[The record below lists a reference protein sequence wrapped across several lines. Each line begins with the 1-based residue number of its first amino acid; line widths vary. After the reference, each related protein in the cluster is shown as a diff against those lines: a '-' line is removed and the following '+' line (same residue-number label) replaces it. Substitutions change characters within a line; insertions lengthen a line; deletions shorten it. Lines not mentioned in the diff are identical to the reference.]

1 VLGKPSE
8 WCAADGHP
16 GGPALAPRVGA
27 TPREAACHAARLHDG
42 TARSRVSARAARTQ
56 VLTYGIATA
65 AVLRFVMIAA
75 GSTLIERFQP
85 TLLAF
90 AAVLLFSAYK
100 IVARSGDEAEEDL
113 SSNSIVRLC
122 RRGLGLDL
130 VPIPNPRHWRRSGER
145 RAAQPGAPARRAR
158 AQAASA
164 RGCRQLRGCGSA
176 ARLTSSRPRRS
187 GPGGHSRA

>member
-1 VLGKPSE
+1 VE
-8 WCAADGHP
+8 GHS
-16 GGPALAPRVGA
+16 GGWALALRVIA
-27 TPREAACHAARLHDG
+27 TPREVACHNRRRGALHNG
-42 TARSRVSARAARTQ
+42 TARGCVRAPSARAQ

-122 RRGLGLDL
+122 RRGLGLIL
-130 VPIPNPRHWRRSGER
+130 TLSLPRRHWRG
-145 RAAQPGAPARRAR
+145 
-158 AQAASA
+158 
-164 RGCRQLRGCGSA
+164 
-176 ARLTSSRPRRS
+176 
-187 GPGGHSRA
+187 

>member
-1 VLGKPSE
+1 MLGTPSE
-8 WCAADGHP
+8 WCAVHGHP
-16 GGPALAPRVGA
+16 GGPALAPTVVA
-27 TPREAACHAARLHDG
+27 TPREAARHAARLHDG
-42 TARSRVSARAARTQ
+42 TARSRVSAHAARTQ

-122 RRGLGLDL
+122 RRGLGLGL
-130 VPIPNPRHWRRSGER
+130 VPNLKPP
-145 RAAQPGAPARRAR
+145 APARERGAPSCAAWRAR
-158 AQAASA
+158 APRPRA
-164 RGCRQLRGCGSA
+164 GCECAWLSPA
-176 ARLTSSRPRRS
+176 ARMRIGRSPHLQQASPLRAGRP
-187 GPGGHSRA
+187 